1 MEILLNE
8 GKALFVLG
16 ANGVG
21 KSTLMHSLF
30 RQNHNHSKRI
40 LAHRRTWFTS
50 NSMDMTASKKT
61 QTEQYMKN
69 NDSDISSRY
78 SDSYSQQRSSI
89 SIFDLINSENIR
101 ARKMANAIDNDNMSL
116 AQRLSNKQSPIQAI
130 NELLALS
137 NIPIV
142 ISLGKNEQ
150 LFASKNGSP
159 LYSIAEL
166 SDGER
171 NALLISTD
179 VLTAEPN
186 QLIILDEPERHL
198 HRSIISPLLT
208 SLFEKRKDC
217 VFVIST
223 HDIFLP
229 IDHSESSVLLVR
241 DCRWAGKNIQDWEAD
256 LISETDDI
264 PANIK
269 EGILGAKRNILFV
282 EGENGSLD
290 KQIYQLIFPNMT
302 VISQK
307 SCREVERAVEGIRG
321 TESLHWINAFGLID
335 ADDRTTE
342 QIQVLKDKGIAA
354 LKSYSVESLYY
365 HTEIISKIAER
376 YSEVS
381 GKSKEDLYTYA
392 TAKILENIIP
402 HKERLCSRLCEKQVR
417 NETFSN
423 LPKHTDI
430 LGRGEFK
437 LEINLTEFL
446 EKEEEIFDS
455 LRQDSN
461 LNGLIER
468 YPIRETPVINGI
480 VTGLGLN
487 KDTYEGAVRKL
498 IIDKP
503 EVKVFYQNLLKN
515 LTVII

>member
-1 MEILLNE
+1 MDIPLAE

-30 RQNHNHSKRI
+30 QQNYNHSKRI

-50 NSMDMTASKKT
+50 NSMDMTASKKK
-61 QTEQYMKN
+61 QTEQNIKST
-69 NDSDISSRY
+69 DSNINSRY
-78 SDSYSQQRSSI
+78 VDSYPQYRSSI

-101 ARKMANAIDNDNMSL
+101 ARHIADAVDKANLPL
-116 AQRLSNKQSPIQAI
+116 AQQLSDKQAPIQSI
-130 NELLALS
+130 NELLALA
-137 NIPIV
+137 NIPIE
-142 ISLGKNEQ
+142 ISLGKDEQ

-179 VLTAEPN
+179 VLTADPN

-217 VFVIST
+217 VFVVST

-229 IDHSESSVLLVR
+229 IDHSESSVLLLR
-241 DCRWAGKNIQDWEAD
+241 NCNWNGKNIQDWEAD
-256 LISETDDI
+256 LISETEDI

-269 EGILGAKRNILFV
+269 EGILGAKRDILFV
-282 EGENGSLD
+282 EGDNTSLD
-290 KQIYQLIFPNMT
+290 KQIYQLIFPNLT
-302 VISQK
+302 IISQK
-307 SCREVERAVEGIRG
+307 SCKEVEKAVEGIRG

-342 QIQVLKDKGIAA
+342 QIQGLKDKGVVA
-354 LKSYSVESLYY
+354 LKAYSVESLYY
-365 HTEIISKIAER
+365 HTEIIEKIAER

-381 GKSKEDLYTYA
+381 GKSKDELFVNA
-392 TAKILENIIP
+392 TSKIIENLVP

-430 LGRGEFK
+430 LARGNFEVN
-437 LEINLTEFL
+437 INLNEFL
-446 EKEEEIFDS
+446 EKEEEVFDS
-455 LRQDSN
+455 LVQGEN

-480 VTGLGLN
+480 VNGLGLN

-498 IIDKP
+498 IIDNP
-503 EVKVFYQNLLKN
+503 EVKEFYQGLLN
-515 LTVII
+515 DLTEII